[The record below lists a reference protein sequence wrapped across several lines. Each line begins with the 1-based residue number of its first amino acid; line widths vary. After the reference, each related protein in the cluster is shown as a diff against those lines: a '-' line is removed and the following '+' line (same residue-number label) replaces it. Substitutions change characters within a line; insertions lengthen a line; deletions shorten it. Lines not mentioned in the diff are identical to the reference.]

1 MIRGDYG
8 NGEERKRRL
17 GGVGSTGD
25 PTERSGRMASFN
37 PSTRIEPIVLT
48 DGATVVAQ
56 FEPAPDTDVSY

>member
-1 MIRGDYG
+1 
-8 NGEERKRRL
+8 
-17 GGVGSTGD
+17 
-25 PTERSGRMASFN
+25 MASFN